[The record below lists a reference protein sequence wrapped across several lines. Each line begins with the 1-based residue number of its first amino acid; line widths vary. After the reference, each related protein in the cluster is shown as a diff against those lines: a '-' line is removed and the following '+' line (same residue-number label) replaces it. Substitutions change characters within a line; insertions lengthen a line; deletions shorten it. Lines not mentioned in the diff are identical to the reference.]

1 MSGYIIIS
9 IFILSLFCCILDF
22 SSIKFKSNIF
32 WIFVLVL
39 IIISSSKNENT
50 SFDTGN
56 YIISFYKAPGFNN
69 FFDLSNFRFEPGYVA
84 LERFSKLIST
94 EFHLLFTLVSILT
107 LVPLSYIIKKY
118 SPYPFL
124 SLFIYV
130 ACFYFKRDIITIRF
144 ALSCI
149 MMFISIIKLSQDNY
163 SKSILF
169 AFIAFLFHYTALSY
183 LLFLPVFRLLYNQK
197 IRSVIIMLFCL
208 FALSIAGITLLTVI
222 EKTYKYLPGILSLA
236 VEKGI
241 SHLGNEQ
248 EAGFKQIIP
257 YLPILL
263 FIYKRNTSNLYKG
276 LTVTYIFALLCMIEF
291 NQSATFSRLNQM
303 YLTIIVLFYPLLLTR
318 LSKRNMKFLYSY
330 IIIFSIY
337 AFIRM
342 TFFNTGGFIN
352 IYW

>member
-1 MSGYIIIS
+1 MSGFIILS
-9 IFILSLFCCILDF
+9 IFVLSLFCCLLDF
-22 SSIKFKSNIF
+22 SSNKFKSKF
-32 WIFVLVL
+32 YWLLVFIL

-56 YIISFYKAPGFNN
+56 YIISFYKAPGFSD
-69 FFDLSNFRFEPGYVA
+69 FFNLSNFRFEPGYVA
-84 LERFSKLIST
+84 LERLSKLISGD
-94 EFHLLFTLVSILT
+94 FHLLFTTISILT
-107 LVPLSYIIKKY
+107 LAPLSYVIKKY

-144 ALSCI
+144 ALSCV
-149 MMFISIIKLSQDNY
+149 MMLISIIKLSNNHY
-163 SKSILF
+163 YKSILF
-169 AFIAFLFHYTALSY
+169 AILAFLFHYTALSY
-183 LLFLPVFRLLYNQK
+183 LLFVPVFRLLYHQK
-197 IRSVIIMLFCL
+197 IRSVIIILLCL
-208 FALSIAGITLLTVI
+208 FTLSMAGITLLTVI

-236 VEKGI
+236 VGKGI

-263 FIYKRNTSNLYKG
+263 FICKRNTSKLYKG
-276 LTVTYIFALLCMIEF
+276 LTVTYLFALLCMIEF

-303 YLTIIVLFYPLLLTR
+303 YLTIIVLFYPLLLTK
-318 LSKRNMKFLYSY
+318 LGKENKKFLYSY
-330 IIIFSIY
+330 IIVFSIY
-337 AFIRM
+337 TFTRM

-352 IYW
+352 VYW